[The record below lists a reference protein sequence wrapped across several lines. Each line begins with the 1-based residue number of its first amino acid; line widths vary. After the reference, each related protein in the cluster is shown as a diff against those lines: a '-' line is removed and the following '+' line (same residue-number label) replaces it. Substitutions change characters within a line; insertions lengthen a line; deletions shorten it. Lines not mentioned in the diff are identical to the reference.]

1 MNFKRGFD
9 FEDRICTKLESI
21 GCRLQRDQRLDHKY
35 KLDFKVISFPDNPGT
50 YSLGVQLTTRRDDY
64 EKQQEFDTL
73 HQTSSVSQKAL
84 YLELS
89 ETLDLEDG
97 GALAVLT
104 VIASFQFDRRFR
116 DIKVHGVI
124 IYPDYSYDFFDV
136 ASRARTLREN
146 ARQQFLEQQRSAAEQ
161 QRSAVEQQRS
171 GLDQPRPVPASPLQ
185 IDQLRIRL
193 QHAEPASSS
202 PSSGAPSSG
211 TPSSSGMAGEVN
223 AVLTAWKRSDG
234 YGFATATTG
243 ESYFVHVNAVI
254 DDRLREELNQAPY
267 SEIPYPVE
275 IPLCFFDAGYTKPGA
290 KYRAAKQVRL
300 RVALRVAGAAAD

>member
-1 MNFKRGFD
+1 MPVNFKRGFD

-50 YSLGVQLTTRRDDY
+50 YSLGVQLTTKRDDY

-73 HQTSSVSQKAL
+73 HQTSSVAQKAL

-104 VIASFQFDRRFR
+104 VIASFQFDRRYR
-116 DIKVHGVI
+116 DSKVQGVI
-124 IYPDYSYDFFDV
+124 IYPDYSYEFFDV
-136 ASRARTLREN
+136 APRARTLREN
-146 ARQQFLEQQRSAAEQ
+146 ARQQFLEHQRSALEQ
-161 QRSAVEQQRS
+161 QRSADQQ
-171 GLDQPRPVPASPLQ
+171 RPVPASPLQ

-193 QHAEPASSS
+193 QHAEPASA
-202 PSSGAPSSG
+202 APAAG
-211 TPSSSGMAGEVN
+211 VMAGEVN
-223 AVLTAWKRSDG
+223 AVLTTWKRSDG

-243 ESYFVHVNAVI
+243 ESYFVHVNAI
-254 DDRLREELNQAPY
+254 TDDRLRDELNQVPY
-267 SEIPYPVE
+267 TEIAYPVE
-275 IPLCFFDAGYTKPGA
+275 MALCFVDAGYTRPGA

-300 RVALRVAGAAAD
+300 REALRAAGAAD

>member
-50 YSLGVQLTTRRDDY
+50 YSLGVQLTTKRDDY
-64 EKQQEFDTL
+64 EKQHEFNTL

-116 DIKVHGVI
+116 DTKVHGVI
-124 IYPDYSYDFFDV
+124 IYPDYSYEFFDV
-136 ASRARTLREN
+136 TTRARTLREN
-146 ARQQFLEQQRSAAEQ
+146 ARQQLFEQQRSA
-161 QRSAVEQQRS
+161 
-171 GLDQPRPVPASPLQ
+171 LDQQRPVPASPLQ
-185 IDQLRIRL
+185 INQLRIRL
-193 QHAEPASSS
+193 QHADASV
-202 PSSGAPSSG
+202 APS
-211 TPSSSGMAGEVN
+211 AEEVT
-223 AVLTAWKRSDG
+223 AVLTAYKRSDG
-234 YGFATATTG
+234 YGFATAATG
-243 ESYFVHVNAVI
+243 ESYFVHVNAI
-254 DDRLREELNQAPY
+254 TDDRLRDELDQVPY

-275 IPLCFFDAGYTKPGA
+275 IPLCFLDGGFTKPGA

-300 RVALRVAGAAAD
+300 RVVLRAAGAAAD